1 MDFFAYIRTLAIRR
15 RTRLPNVLS
24 KMGIEMTIKPLEL
37 TYLQWAKIR
46 IRMIDQYGTGIIIST
61 VQRRK
66 LGFVARSKKNWR
78 DGVYIDFWEEKYK
91 TQFILKWL

>member
-1 MDFFAYIRTLAIRR
+1 MVNFAYIRTLAIYG

-24 KMGIEMTIKPLEL
+24 KMGIEMTIKSLDL
-37 TYLQWAKIR
+37 TDKQWKNIR
-46 IRMIDQYGTGIIIST
+46 NRMIDQYGPSIIVSL

-66 LGFVARSKKNWR
+66 LGFVARSKKDWTQ
-78 DGVYIDFWEEKYK
+78 GVYIDFWEEKYK

>member
-1 MDFFAYIRTLAIRR
+1 MVNFAYIGALAIHGG
-15 RTRLPNVLS
+15 TRLPNVLS
-24 KMGIEMTIKPLEL
+24 KMGIEMTIKSLDL
-37 TYLQWAKIR
+37 TNLQWLNIR
-46 IRMIDQYGTGIIIST
+46 HKMMDQYGPSILISL

-66 LGFVARSKKNWR
+66 LGFVARSKENWR

>member
-1 MDFFAYIRTLAIRR
+1 MVNFAYIGALAIHG
-15 RTRLPNVLS
+15 RTRLSDVLS

-46 IRMIDQYGTGIIIST
+46 RRMIDQYGTGIIIST

-66 LGFVARSKKNWR
+66 LGFVDRSKENWGE
-78 DGVYIDFWEEKYK
+78 GVYIDFWEEKYK
-91 TQFILKWL
+91 TQFILKYL